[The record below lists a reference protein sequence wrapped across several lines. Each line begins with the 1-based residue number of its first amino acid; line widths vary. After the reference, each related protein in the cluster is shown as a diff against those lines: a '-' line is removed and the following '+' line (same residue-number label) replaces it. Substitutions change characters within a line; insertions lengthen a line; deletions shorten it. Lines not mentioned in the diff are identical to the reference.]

1 MSLTTIREKYKHFR
15 DKYNSDRSIC
25 LTFVLTNNKE
35 MTTLNE
41 TSKVVIVTGGSRGI
55 GKSIAINAGKRGLGV
70 ILTYNSQAE
79 SANAVADEINNLG
92 GKAVALHLDAGNSAS
107 FDEFVTQIAAV
118 LDREW
123 GRNTFDYLVNNA
135 GIAQRSLIKDT
146 TEEIFDQLVNI
157 NLKGVFFLSQKLMPL
172 IVDGGQ
178 IINISSGLARFAF
191 PGSAVYG
198 ALKAALEGLTR
209 YFAKEYGARKI
220 RVNSVAPG
228 AIDTDFG
235 GGKGDEEHRRQIASA
250 AALGRLGEA
259 DDIGLFVASMLSDDS
274 RFVNAQRIEVGGGI
288 MI

>member
-1 MSLTTIREKYKHFR
+1 MA
-15 DKYNSDRSIC
+15 N
-25 LTFVLTNNKE
+25 
-35 MTTLNE
+35 MNE
-41 TSKVVIVTGGSRGI
+41 PSKIVIVTGGSRGI

-79 SANAVADEINNLG
+79 SGNAVAEEINKSG
-92 GKAVALHLDAGNSAS
+92 GKAVALRLDTGISAS
-107 FDEFVTQIAAV
+107 FDDFVKQVTAI
-118 LDREW
+118 LNEKW
-123 GRNTFDYLVNNA
+123 NRNTFDYLVNNA

-146 TEEIFDQLVNI
+146 TEEIFDQLVNV
-157 NLKGVFFLSQKLMPL
+157 NLKGVFFLSQKLLPL

-198 ALKAALEGLTR
+198 ALKAGLEGLTR
-209 YFAKEYGARKI
+209 YFAKEYGQRKI

-228 AIDTDFG
+228 AIDTEFG
-235 GGKGDEEHRRQIASA
+235 GGKGDEEHRRQIATA

-259 DDIGLFVASMLSDDS
+259 DDVGLFVASMLSDDS